1 MKIKNDEERYFRTT
15 NFSLA
20 VFLYAQNQ
28 QISGVNTI
36 NEKQKEFVFAKT
48 NSLEELVFLYKYGE
62 KDDELLKI
70 LIHKYEQARR
80 ELLELLKD
88 KDF

>member
-36 NEKQKEFVFAKT
+36 NEKQKT